1 MTSSKPVNRVSPHY
15 HLRNPELSVLL
26 YITCFQSKRRR
37 YQGLCE
43 QKQPINPVRS
53 SHGESK
59 VLAGSTVC
67 LCTPASVCLISD
79 VWTSN
84 TTTCP
89 SNGPQRLD
97 RPRFRLFSRLLTKS
111 KPKLPLGW
119 PRFDLFSWDPHSPSN
134 EPCQLERVNDLV
146 HAMDNNSAISHHHHN
161 HDYHHHDD
169 HQHTADDR
177 LVFTISYHDHYH
189 DK

>member
-1 MTSSKPVNRVSPHY
+1 MNSSKPVNGVSPHY
-15 HLRNPELSVLL
+15 QLRNPELSVLL
-26 YITCFQSKRRR
+26 YITCFQSKQRR

-67 LCTPASVCLISD
+67 LCTMASVCLISD

-119 PRFDLFSWDPHSPSN
+119 PRFDLFSWDFHSPSN
-134 EPCQLERVNDLV
+134 EPRQLDCVNDLHV
-146 HAMDNNSAISHHHHN
+146 PHFSILGKFITSSFPGCLSGDVWKSRWDHARPAGQVMNS
-161 HDYHHHDD
+161 
-169 HQHTADDR
+169 
-177 LVFTISYHDHYH
+177 
-189 DK
+189 

>member
-1 MTSSKPVNRVSPHY
+1 MNLIPQNAHLTTKFTQLFPHKIVTSNKSVNRVSPHY
-15 HLRNPELSVLL
+15 QLRNPELSVLL
-26 YITCFQSKRRR
+26 YITCFQSKQRR

-43 QKQPINPVRS
+43 QKQPINPVWS

-67 LCTPASVCLISD
+67 LCTLASVCLISD

-119 PRFDLFSWDPHSPSN
+119 PRFDLFSWDFHSTKAMS
-134 EPCQLERVNDLV
+134 LVNL
-146 HAMDNNSAISHHHHN
+146 SAYMIWI
-161 HDYHHHDD
+161 
-169 HQHTADDR
+169 TAQSPPPR
-177 LVFTISYHDHYH
+177 
-189 DK
+189 